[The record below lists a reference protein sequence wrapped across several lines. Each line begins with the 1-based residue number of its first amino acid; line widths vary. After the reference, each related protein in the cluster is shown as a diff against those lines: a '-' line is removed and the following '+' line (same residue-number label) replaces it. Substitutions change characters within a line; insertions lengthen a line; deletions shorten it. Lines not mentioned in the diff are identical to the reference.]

1 MFAKNPGAALH
12 TLRDHRLP
20 IAKKAYEEN
29 GGVAYEYI
37 AKGICSDFR
46 ILIERVIETDLLA
59 DVVVRFRRAIQT
71 IGKIEKL
78 SKIEPSDCKFFDDL
92 MTKYSKF
99 EHSQPLE
106 LPTDLPQPDE
116 LETDIRSLLEW
127 RDKFLKGGDKG
138 MASKQEYNTATKTKM
153 GTTIA

>member
-1 MFAKNPGAALH
+1 
-12 TLRDHRLP
+12 
-20 IAKKAYEEN
+20 
-29 GGVAYEYI
+29 
-37 AKGICSDFR
+37 
-46 ILIERVIETDLLA
+46 LA